1 MPMITDFMS
10 KDHDRLDEILKAFH
24 RAAGSDNKKAS
35 SLFSEFKAGL
45 EDHIAWEEDILFPVF
60 EERTGMR
67 NVGPT
72 AVMRHEHAQIKDCL
86 KKIHDKMKQG
96 NGDVADEENML
107 LVVLTAHNDKEEN
120 ILYPEIDG
128 FLSAGEREKVMDD
141 IRKVKA

>member
-1 MPMITDFMS
+1 MITDFMS

-24 RAAGSDNKKAS
+24 RAVGSDNMKAS

-45 EDHIAWEEDILFPVF
+45 EEHIAWEEDILFPVF
-60 EERTGMR
+60 EGKTGMQ

-72 AVMRHEHAQIKDCL
+72 AVMRHEHMQIKDFL
-86 KKIHDKMKQG
+86 KKINDKVKQG
-96 NGDVADEENML
+96 DGNVAAEENLL

-128 FLSAGEREKVMDD
+128 FLSDGERKKILDD